1 MPRGNGTA
9 TVSRWNSRP
18 RSRTK
23 RTARSR
29 YRRRVGI
36 PRFST
41 AGTPRESLGKGFR
54 IKNRKKIIVF
64 FGDIKI
70 IATFAL
76 AIEKIDASL
85 AQLVEH
91 DTLNVGVQGSSP
103 WGGTKKKRE
112 STIPV
117 FFCYRPRGLMRRAR
131 AAGPRPQR
139 HLRQP
144 SGKATGSR
152 SRKRSP
158 DTRSPKNDPEDRN
171 CRIRI
176 RLREKDGTARHPP
189 YAPHR
194 HRSRQ
199 MPAAQSPPGAEK
211 RASDRSIAPRSL
223 QFSALRRRSLRGK

>member
-41 AGTPRESLGKGFR
+41 AETPRESLGKGFR

-103 WGGTKKKRE
+103 WGGTKKNGNRRFPFFSLSASGTHAQSE
-112 STIPV
+112 SSRATTATPSPTAFGKSYRKPIPETK
-117 FFCYRPRGLMRRAR
+117 
-131 AAGPRPQR
+131 
-139 HLRQP
+139 
-144 SGKATGSR
+144 SGHPLSE
-152 SRKRSP
+152 KRSGRSELPHP
-158 DTRSPKNDPEDRN
+158 DT
-171 CRIRI
+171 
-176 RLREKDGTARHPP
+176 
-189 YAPHR
+189 AP
-194 HRSRQ
+194 
-199 MPAAQSPPGAEK
+199 
-211 RASDRSIAPRSL
+211 
-223 QFSALRRRSLRGK
+223 